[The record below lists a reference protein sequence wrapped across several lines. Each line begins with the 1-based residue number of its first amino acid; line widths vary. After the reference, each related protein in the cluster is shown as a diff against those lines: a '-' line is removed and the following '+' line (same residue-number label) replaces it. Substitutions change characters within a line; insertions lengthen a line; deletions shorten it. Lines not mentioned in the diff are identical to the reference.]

1 MRLCLLGVLASL
13 VVGASLAMGSG
24 RDVIADWYVDG
35 ELNGGPYKISELR
48 AALNDPYVKE
58 GQGVYDAFID
68 LVNAQITAQI
78 AGGKDNEPGGKSATP
93 DKTPTQTAPDD
104 GGQTGNEQPPQ
115 VPIPPRPQPPAST
128 ATDDLPGTF
137 IVLSALAGLLLL
149 VGGGTAAARWLRRR

>member
-13 VVGASLAMGSG
+13 VLGAGLAVGSG
-24 RDVIADWYVDG
+24 KDVIADWYVDG
-35 ELNGGPYKISELR
+35 ELNGGPYKVSELR
-48 AALNDPYVKE
+48 EALNDPYIKE
-58 GQGVYDAFID
+58 GQGVYDSFID

-78 AGGKDNEPGGKSATP
+78 AGGKDNEPGGKSAPP
-93 DKTPTQTAPDD
+93 DKTGTTTAP
-104 GGQTGNEQPPQ
+104 GVGSQTEEGRPPQ

-149 VGGGTAAARWLRRR
+149 VGGGTAVARWLRRR